1 MSWSL
6 RDGVSWAR
14 TEYGGV
20 LLDLTSGEYWTLNQ
34 TGAIVL
40 NCLLE
45 GVTPD
50 AVPDRLAAQ
59 FAADPGEVEQ
69 DVPALV
75 AELREAG
82 LVVLR

>member
-6 RDGVSWAR
+6 RDGVSYAR

-20 LLDLTSGEYWTLNQ
+20 LLDLASGEYWTLNH

-40 NCLLE
+40 SCLLE
-45 GVTPD
+45 GATPE
-50 AVPDRLAAQ
+50 AVPDRLTAQ

-75 AELREAG
+75 AQLREAG
-82 LVVLR
+82 LMVLR